1 VTQPPRDDGM
11 PAPIRPNTLSGAAE
25 GSASP
30 RPNRL
35 SGILDAGAR
44 ARLPGVSGRWS
55 AVLLL
60 VLFIAV
66 AVVLPLALHRSAW
79 VEAEIVVAAWFLIWT
94 AVLAWLGFAGRTVDE
109 DWGTFRAPRRLFG
122 RGGSTGNGGRD
133 GGTGA
138 LDAAPYLDLSGVDL
152 PGLDGGSD
160 DGGLGCLGAILA
172 VVVAVGAIAAIIAL
186 LYFTIGYVIPL
197 IAIAL
202 YTIVRAMLNHVAA
215 RGHVTQGN
223 LPASLARGAFW
234 AAVYTA
240 PLAIAIWLL
249 HVAL

>member
-1 VTQPPRDDGM
+1 MTQPPRDDGM
-11 PAPIRPNTLSGAAE
+11 PAPIRPNRLSGGAE
-25 GSASP
+25 GSPRP

-35 SGILDAGAR
+35 SGMLNAGAR
-44 ARLPGVSGRWS
+44 ARLPGISGRWS

-79 VEAEIVVAAWFLIWT
+79 VEAEIVVGAWFLIWT
-94 AVLAWLGFAGRTVDE
+94 AVLAWLGFAGRTVEE

-122 RGGSTGNGGRD
+122 RGGS
-133 GGTGA
+133 GGTGV
-138 LDAAPYLDLSGVDL
+138 LDAAPYVDLSGVGL
-152 PGLDGGSD
+152 PDFDGGGD

-197 IAIAL
+197 IVIAL

-223 LPASLARGAFW
+223 VPASLARGAFW

-240 PLAIAIWLL
+240 PLALAIWLL

>member
-1 VTQPPRDDGM
+1 MTQPPRDDGM
-11 PAPIRPNTLSGAAE
+11 PAPIRPNTLSGGAE

-35 SGILDAGAR
+35 SGMLNAGAR

-79 VEAEIVVAAWFLIWT
+79 VEAEIVVGAWFLIWT

-109 DWGTFRAPRRLFG
+109 DWGTFRPPRRLFG
-122 RGGSTGNGGRD
+122 RGGSRGTD
-133 GGTGA
+133 GGTGV
-138 LDAAPYLDLSGVDL
+138 LDAAPYVDLSSVGL
-152 PGLDGGSD
+152 PDFDGGGD

-172 VVVAVGAIAAIIAL
+172 VVVAVAAIAAIVAL

-197 IAIAL
+197 IVIAL

-215 RGHVTQGN
+215 RGHVTQGD

-234 AAVYTA
+234 AALYTA

>member
-1 VTQPPRDDGM
+1 MTQPPRDDE
-11 PAPIRPNTLSGAAE
+11 PLAPIRPNTLSGAAG
-25 GSASP
+25 GSVSP

-35 SGILDAGAR
+35 SGLRNAGAR

-79 VEAEIVVAAWFLIWT
+79 VEAEIVVGAWFLIWT
-94 AVLAWLGFAGRTVDE
+94 AVLAWLGYTGRSVDE
-109 DWGTFRAPRRLFG
+109 DWGTFHPPRRLIG
-122 RGGSTGNGGRD
+122 RGKSSGPDIGSSVVSSM
-133 GGTGA
+133 
-138 LDAAPYLDLSGVDL
+138 PYVDLSGIEMPDF
-152 PGLDGGSD
+152 DGGSD
-160 DGGLGCLGAILA
+160 GGGLGCLGAILA
-172 VVVAVGAIAAIIAL
+172 VVVAVAAIAAIIVL
-186 LYFTIGYVIPL
+186 LYFTVGYVIPL
-197 IAIAL
+197 LVIAL

-215 RGHVTQGN
+215 RGHATRGD

-240 PLAIAIWLL
+240 PLAVAIWLF

>member
-1 VTQPPRDDGM
+1 VTQPPLDDRM
-11 PAPIRPNTLSGAAE
+11 PTPIRPNNLSEGAE
-25 GSASP
+25 GSANP

-35 SGILDAGAR
+35 SGMLDAGAR

-60 VLFIAV
+60 VLFLAV

-79 VEAEIVVAAWFLIWT
+79 VEAEIVIGAWFLIWT

-109 DWGTFRAPRRLFG
+109 DWGTFRRPRRLFG
-122 RGGSTGNGGRD
+122 RGGNAGGGGTD
-133 GGTGA
+133 GGTGV
-138 LDAAPYLDLSGVDL
+138 LDAAPFLDLSGVGL
-152 PGLDGGSD
+152 PDFDAGGD

-172 VVVAVGAIAAIIAL
+172 VVVAVAAIAAIVAL

-197 IAIAL
+197 IVIAL

-215 RGHVTQGN
+215 RGHVTQGD

-234 AAVYTA
+234 AALYTT

>member
-1 VTQPPRDDGM
+1 MTQPPRDDGT
-11 PAPIRPNTLSGAAE
+11 PAPIRPNTLSDAPADQVR
-25 GSASP
+25 P

-35 SGILDAGAR
+35 SGILSTGAR

-55 AVLLL
+55 ALFLLI
-60 VLFIAV
+60 LFLAV

-79 VEAEIVVAAWFLIWT
+79 VEAEIVIGSWFLIWT
-94 AVLAWLGFAGRTVDE
+94 AVLAWLGYSGRTVDE
-109 DWGTFRAPRRLFG
+109 DWGQFRPPRRLLG
-122 RGGSTGNGGRD
+122 RGRGEGPE
-133 GGTGA
+133 GA
-138 LDAAPYLDLSGVDL
+138 TSILQATPYVDLSGIDL
-152 PGLDGGSD
+152 PDLDGGGD

-172 VVVAVGAIAAIIAL
+172 AIVAIAAIAAIVVL
-186 LYFTIGYVIPL
+186 LYVTIGYVIPL
-197 IAIAL
+197 IVIAL

-215 RGHVTQGN
+215 RGHLTQGD

-240 PLAIAIWLL
+240 PLAVAIWLL